1 MFYNLT
7 DFGSKEERVAS
18 IQTEIQGRIFVV
30 EILRLANGCF
40 ASISENPEPKIGLI
54 TLSISNKNRV
64 QSSNLLPERR
74 GGIFSGMVGEILA
87 HKTKG
92 IAVVSLYLR
101 EEVDHEI
108 MKTLLNE
115 IDKLLPSRI

>member
-74 GGIFSGMVGEILA
+74 GSIFSGMVGEILA

>member
-1 MFYNLT
+1 LVGLGNK
-7 DFGSKEERVAS
+7 DERVVG
-18 IQTEIQGRIFVV
+18 IRTEIQGRIFVV
-30 EILRLANGCF
+30 EVLRLANGCF
-40 ASISENPEPKIGLI
+40 ASISEDPEPRIGLI
-54 TLSISNKNRV
+54 TISISNKDRV
-64 QSSNLLPERR
+64 QSSTLLPERR
-74 GGIFSGMVGEILA
+74 GSIFSGMAGEILA

-115 IDKLLPSRI
+115 IDKLLPSGI